1 MKKFLCA
8 VLVLAALVS
17 VATAEMDDVTFT
29 HSVSGALLT
38 TNAAVV
44 RGNIV
49 GVSIIA
55 PNSNPTGLTTGSV
68 SVTSI
73 EQGTIFSKSGITGS
87 TNYYPILASMYSTAG
102 AAITDKGWDGTN
114 VSAIGAA
121 PIYGKLPV
129 ASKVTSVVTA
139 ASTGATNTWKVI
151 LVVEK

>member
-17 VATAEMDDVTFT
+17 VATAAMDDVTFT

-49 GVSIIA
+49 GVSIVA

-68 SVTSI
+68 SITSI

-87 TNYYPILASMYSTAG
+87 TNYYPIVTPLYTTAG
-102 AAITDKGWDGTN
+102 VALTYKGWDGTN
-114 VSAIGAA
+114 VSAIGAS
-121 PIYGKLPV
+121 PMYGPLPV

-151 LVVEK
+151 LVVDK